1 MPRGGKNTKRKST
14 AAHPVRKRAKRASN
28 AKVAAAAS
36 LITEQR
42 DYRVDYVAPKK
53 PKYNKALKKFQTKVF
68 DALKQTYPTTSKIY
82 TLGNVQ
88 TVTTAVTEQF
98 YQIFHLKP
106 WYCAAAV
113 PGAGTL
119 YNEQAQNDLYDIQ
132 TEIDGVAE
140 LANRYTIKYA
150 ELEVSIQN
158 SQASSDINLDIY
170 ELEYMKKNDNIIQ
183 RYANLQAV
191 LALAISATTAIGT
204 AYDFTR
210 FGVTPFDVPSLIR
223 DFGVKI
229 VKKITFV
236 VKADDIVSYR
246 MKDFKRHHI
255 DGQLSGPATATQFCL
270 QGKTKSLMI
279 IGRGAG
285 NDAIM
290 GCRMSAIKRYH
301 IVPEWGAAQD
311 PVGGRD

>member
-1 MPRGGKNTKRKST
+1 MPRSGATKRKRSST
-14 AAHPVRKRAKRASN
+14 KMAHRKRPKRAS
-28 AKVAAAAS
+28 ASKSSAANS

-53 PKYNKALKKFQTKVF
+53 PKYNKALKRFQTKVF
-68 DALKQTYPTTSKIY
+68 NALKQTYPTCSKLY

-106 WYCAAAV
+106 WDGQAAV

-119 YNEQAQNDLYDIQ
+119 YNEQAQNDIRDIG
-132 TEIDGVAE
+132 TELTAS
-140 LANRYTIKYA
+140 ANLGASFTIKYA

-170 ELEYMKKNDNIIQ
+170 ELEYIKKNGSPLNTF
-183 RYANLQAV
+183 ASLQAV
-191 LALAISATTAIGT
+191 LAAAITATVPLGATL
-204 AYDFTR
+204 DFTR
-210 FGVTPFDVPSLIR
+210 FGVTPFDLPALIR
-223 DFGVKI
+223 DYGVKI

-246 MKDFKRHHI
+246 MKDYKRHVI
-255 DGQLSGPATATQFCL
+255 DHGVLVGALNQKFCI

-301 IVPEWGAAQD
+301 VIPTWETAEEPQ
-311 PVGGRD
+311 GGRD